1 MSKSDQCPSTA
12 KEGPKQQKNKQEL
25 SRERRSLLT
34 AVNGRAAWRSLEEV
48 EDTSEFR
55 DFLERE
61 FPAGVTDFLSG
72 TRRTFMKIMGASFAL
87 AGAATLPGCRRPDHK
102 ILPYSQ
108 HPPEDVIP
116 GKPLFYATSMPLP
129 GGGSEGLLVETHE
142 GRPTKLEGNPLH
154 PVNRGRSSVA
164 AQASVLSLYDP
175 DRLKE
180 PVFFNRMRN
189 SGAGEHLPATWDDF
203 VKWGKEYFPRFDK
216 TQGAGLA
223 IIVDK
228 VGGPSRDA
236 VRDALLKKWPKATWI
251 AYDATEDLGPA
262 QGAKAAFGAPMIDVI
277 DFSKAK
283 VVVSFDRDFLT
294 GEGRSLV
301 HARDFAS
308 TRRVEELTDEM
319 SRLYMFESGFCL
331 TGAQADHRL
340 RATPSK
346 VLACLVELAKFTLPK
361 LGGGFNAASDALAGI
376 ATASVTD
383 TDRKFIEEAAKDL
396 LDPAKKG
403 RTMVLVGAH
412 LPAPAHAIAHAINA
426 ALGCTCIGFNPMP
439 AELAADSRSAM
450 IALTEAMKAG
460 KYESVL
466 CVGTNPAFTAPD
478 STAFAE
484 AFAKLEGGVSLS
496 VGKTETSEFASW
508 NLNGC
513 HYLESW
519 GDTVS
524 HEGVIAPIQPMIAPL
539 YAAAD
544 ENGHRTGQSPMS
556 EIEFLAF
563 ISGDLRED
571 GTPRDG
577 YEIVRRTWKGALGAK
592 VTDFEKAWKRA
603 LHDGVVA
610 GTGFKPASPKADVGA
625 IAASCK
631 GFKIE
636 QPAPGTLEGVIRT
649 GWMHDGRNTNI
660 SWLQE
665 LPQHGTAVVWDN
677 PVSMSPRTAER
688 LGVLP
693 ANATV
698 EDPETMY
705 TKQKYPAGHVAEFT
719 FNGRTVRCACWILPG
734 MADDT
739 VIFLNG
745 YGRRKAGL
753 VADGVGFDVG
763 QIRGGSGNWLASV
776 SCKDTGEMHP
786 IASTQ
791 MHWSLEGRT
800 AIVRS
805 VDLPT
810 YQKFGGDAIPD
821 NDTIYARNSSG
832 KLNFAERLGE
842 LSHTPPNNSI
852 YINPFTRS
860 AADVD
865 PNDPGYLAVGGW
877 SDKLR
882 SKDPQPPDFAQRHQW
897 GMTIDLSTCT
907 GCGACTIACQAENNI
922 PVVGKKEVAKGRE
935 MHWIRVDRYFAGSY
949 FDHENPGKMDYN
961 APEFMLH
968 QPVACVQCEN
978 APCETVCPVNATVH
992 GNEGHN
998 FMTYNRCIGTR
1009 YCANNCPYKVRRFNF
1024 FEYGLTKFNGGYIGQ
1039 ELVDS
1044 IAPDRGGITGS
1055 GEHNK
1060 INPNLIPPRLRDKLD
1075 QITRMQKNP
1084 DVTTRMRG
1092 IMEKCTY
1099 CIQRTNSAK
1108 IEVRLQDIEWVPDG
1122 FVQVA
1127 CQQACPSDSIVFGD
1141 ILDLNTEYTEADG
1154 GKRKGSRV
1162 YHTRRSRRSYLLLG
1176 FLNTRP
1182 RTSHL
1187 LRVNNPNPALVDATR
1202 KAAWDHP
1209 FHGSHDAGHGDGHGA
1224 DHGHEGDHSAP
1235 KEKGHSFFDPRKKS
1249 DDKGYALSLSVLSGG
1264 GLA

>member
-12 KEGPKQQKNKQEL
+12 KEGPKQKKGKQEL
-25 SRERRSLLT
+25 SRERRNLLT
-34 AVNGRAAWRSLEEV
+34 SVNGRAAWRSLDEV
-48 EDTSEFR
+48 ADTGEFR

-116 GKPLFYATSMPLP
+116 GKPLYYATSMPLP
-129 GGGSEGLLVETHE
+129 GGGAEGLLVETHE
-142 GRPTKLEGNPLH
+142 GRPTKIEGNPLH
-154 PVNRGRSSVA
+154 PINRGRSSVA

-180 PVFFNRMRN
+180 PVFFNRKRN
-189 SGAGEHLPATWDDF
+189 NGAGEHLVATWDDF

-223 IIVDK
+223 IVVDK
-228 VGGPSRDA
+228 VSSPTRDSI
-236 VRDALLKKWPKATWI
+236 RDSILKKWPKATWI
-251 AYDATEDLGPA
+251 AYDSTENLGPA
-262 QGAKAAFGAPMIDVI
+262 QGSKAAFGAPMCDAI
-277 DFSKAK
+277 DFTKAK
-283 VVVSFDRDFLT
+283 VIVSFDRDFLT
-294 GEGRSLV
+294 GDGRALV

-319 SRLYMFESGFCL
+319 SRLYMIESGFCL
-331 TGAQADHRL
+331 TGAQADHRI

-346 VLACLVELAKFTLPK
+346 VLACLVELSKFVLPK
-361 LGGGFNAASDALAGI
+361 TGGAFNSAADALAG
-376 ATASVTD
+376 ASVVPISD
-383 TDRKFIEEAAKDL
+383 SERRFIEEAAKDL
-396 LDPAKKG
+396 LDHGKKG
-403 RTMVLVGAH
+403 GTMVLVGAH
-412 LPAPAHAIAHAINA
+412 LPAPAHAIAHAINS
-426 ALGCTCIGFNPMP
+426 ALGCTCIAYNPMS
-439 AELAADSRSAM
+439 EEAASDSRAAM
-450 IALTEAMKAG
+450 IALTQAMKAG

-466 CVGTNPAFTAPD
+466 CVGANPAYTAPD
-478 STAFAE
+478 SKAFTE
-484 AFAKLEGGVSLS
+484 AFSKLEGAVSLS
-496 VGKTETSEFASW
+496 VELTETSEIATW

-519 GDTVS
+519 GDTIS
-524 HEGVIAPIQPMIAPL
+524 TDGVIAPVQPMISPL
-539 YAAAD
+539 YAAVDAD
-544 ENGHRTGQSPMS
+544 GHRSGQAPMS

-577 YEIVRRTWKGALGAK
+577 FELVRRTWKSALSVKAGG
-592 VTDFEKAWKRA
+592 DFEKAWKRA
-603 LHDGVVA
+603 LHDGVLA
-610 GTGFKPASPKADVGA
+610 GTGYKPATPKVDVAGVA
-625 IAASCK
+625 TSWN
-631 GFKIE
+631 GFRIE
-636 QPAPGTLEGVIRT
+636 QPASGALEAVIRT
-649 GWMHDGRNTNI
+649 SWMFDGRNTNV

-677 PVSMSPRTAER
+677 PAVMSPKTADR

-693 ANATV
+693 ASATV
-698 EDPETMY
+698 TDPETMY
-705 TKQKYPAGHVAEFT
+705 TKQKYPAGHVAEFS
-719 FNGRTVRCACWILPG
+719 FNGRTVKCVVWILPG
-734 MADDT
+734 VADDT
-739 VIFLNG
+739 VLFMNG
-745 YGRRKAGL
+745 YGRRKGGL
-753 VADGVGFDVG
+753 VADGVGFDIG
-763 QIRGGSGNWLASV
+763 QIRGDSGNWLASV
-776 SCKDTGEMHP
+776 TCKDTGEMHP

-800 AIVRS
+800 ALVRA

-810 YQKFGGDAIPD
+810 YQKFGGKSVPD
-821 NDTIYARNSSG
+821 NDSIYADNSTG
-832 KLNFAERLGE
+832 KLNFAEQLGD
-842 LSHTPPNNSI
+842 LAHTPPNNSI

-860 AADVD
+860 AAEVD
-865 PNDPGYLAVGGW
+865 PNDPGYLKVPGW
-877 SDKLR
+877 PDKLR
-882 SKDPQPPDFAQRHQW
+882 SDKPQPPDYALRHQW

-949 FDHENPGKMDYN
+949 FDHANPGQLDYN

-1039 ELVDS
+1039 ELIDS

-1084 DVTTRMRG
+1084 NVTTRMRG

-1108 IEVRLQDIEWVPDG
+1108 IEVRLQDLQFVPDG
-1122 FVQVA
+1122 FMQVA
-1127 CQQACPSDSIVFGD
+1127 CQQACPSDSIIFGD
-1141 ILDLNTEYTEADG
+1141 ILDINTEYTDAEG
-1154 GKRKGSRV
+1154 HKRKGSRV
-1162 YHTRRSRRSYLLLG
+1162 HHSRRSRRSYLLLG
-1176 FLNTRP
+1176 YLNTRP

-1202 KAAWDHP
+1202 KNAWDHP
-1209 FHGSHDAGHGDGHGA
+1209 FHGSHDAGHEGGHGSPE
-1224 DHGHEGDHSAP
+1224 HETPAGS
-1235 KEKGHSFFDPRKKS
+1235 KEHAFFDRRRKS
-1249 DDKGYALSLSVLSGG
+1249 EDKGYALSLSVLSGG
-1264 GLA
+1264 GHA